1 MSSFF
6 IWYHIVIASFLMAVG
21 YHFFLIPEVRPT
33 PELPIDMPGTMSIY
47 FRGIVRSPS
56 LSRIPEFFIGRGGS
70 ISESCISDEYDSE
83 ISLGQRFLG
92 WNQFPIISIPK
103 APLLFFRRCN
113 RANKLL
119 IGTTSLGYECLF
131 FIIIIYNKKYTKYDL
146 THI

>member
-21 YHFFLIPEVRPT
+21 YHFFDSRSSPHSRT
-33 PELPIDMPGTMSIY
+33 SIDMPGTMSIY

-56 LSRIPEFFIGRGGS
+56 LSRIPEFFIGRGKHFK
-70 ISESCISDEYDSE
+70 SCIVRLIRLE

-92 WNQFPIISIPK
+92 WNQFPTISIPK
-103 APLLFFRRCN
+103 ALLLFLRRCN

-119 IGTTSLGYECLF
+119 IGTTSLGYEYLF
-131 FIIIIYNKKYTKYDL
+131 FIIIIYNKKRTKYGL